1 MGNNNNN
8 KNKKFRKMQHDD
20 NASSAS
26 TQSASTASRPTH
38 SVEEVKTWYCVWA
51 SYFDLEKSH
60 TQGRRV
66 GKDKAVQQ
74 PSAEEI
80 AIALNDLKLIFVA
93 EQKQYTRDFLD
104 SVRFR
109 VQLGNK
115 DIRNKKALLNAI
127 GTRLVAKPDR
137 KVPSKPSLLPVKPK
151 APPSAKKQ
159 KQKLKAKM
167 RKR

>member
-1 MGNNNNN
+1 
-8 KNKKFRKMQHDD
+8 MQDDD

-26 TQSASTASRPTH
+26 TQSASTAPRPTH

-60 TQGRRV
+60 AQGRRV

-109 VQLGNK
+109 VQLRNKDKSLVNK